1 MGAEHSSSCT
11 PAWCVPESN
20 VQAKQFSEPPADDE
34 KDGRPRP
41 DPSKYD
47 VIFKDDSDVEDIQS
61 SDDSGGRKFRLR
73 LTRTPES
80 QMTRFELFC
89 HEYYR
94 THRTAADACVWEFW
108 ESKYPTIR
116 AAYANKLRLEH
127 EWATARSRAQRA
139 PQTQIMSHDG
149 DHDDAA
155 GPLTRAGS
163 AGSTGSTGR
172 LKYPPARPRS
182 KAGDFMNLLH
192 DTEDDGLRGRHA
204 RAGSAYTRHDRWA
217 AGYMQY
223 SS

>member
-1 MGAEHSSSCT
+1 VA
-11 PAWCVPESN
+11 A
-20 VQAKQFSEPPADDE
+20 DE

-41 DPSKYD
+41 DPSEYD
-47 VIFKDDSDVEDIQS
+47 VIFKDDDSDGEDIQETNS
-61 SDDSGGRKFRLR
+61 SGGRKFRLR

-172 LKYPPARPRS
+172 LTRKYPPQAAKPR
-182 KAGDFMNLLH
+182 KAGDFMNLLEG
-192 DTEDDGLRGRHA
+192 TENDGLRRGGRHA
-204 RAGSAYTRHDRWA
+204 RADSAFTRHDRWA
-217 AGYMQY
+217 VGYMRFRK
-223 SS
+223 